1 MENTVNKNFSR
12 DLGDNEGNRPFHNAV
27 KPVKAYQF
35 TLFATLICS
44 IVLVSVF
51 GLALVPPQFYQSVV
65 NIGLEEQSTAGRFV
79 TQIASV
85 TNEIRH
91 RNKWG
96 ISVRENEINA
106 WLGNDLP
113 RNHPELLGNALWGRL
128 SRPRIKLEP
137 HLFRIGIEVSRWR
150 VTAVA
155 WADIEVRLKSAN
167 QFALTVQRA
176 GVGQLPLPRNAILQE
191 CKKSLENSGIDTD
204 IHRYR
209 DRILLLAT
217 IPERLTNSSS
227 LDTESRQPRRWQVE
241 SLRIDHGSIT
251 VVGTS
256 HTKKTARTF
265 SEAMPSS

>member
-12 DLGDNEGNRPFHNAV
+12 DLGDNEGNRPFQNAV

-113 RNHPELLGNALWGRL
+113 RNHPELL
-128 SRPRIKLEP
+128 
-137 HLFRIGIEVSRWR
+137 
-150 VTAVA
+150 
-155 WADIEVRLKSAN
+155 
-167 QFALTVQRA
+167 
-176 GVGQLPLPRNAILQE
+176 
-191 CKKSLENSGIDTD
+191 
-204 IHRYR
+204 
-209 DRILLLAT
+209 
-217 IPERLTNSSS
+217 
-227 LDTESRQPRRWQVE
+227 
-241 SLRIDHGSIT
+241 
-251 VVGTS
+251 
-256 HTKKTARTF
+256 
-265 SEAMPSS
+265 